1 MHCGESSRPH
11 TVSAHTRIDL
21 LQLGRNGVK
30 PVARRDADRTA
41 SSNITRLPSV
51 KTNGGICQRFM
62 SSRRMAPIGRTRN
75 PWADDEQPA
84 RIDRR
89 TSLVDPLPSFN
100 SPQRQ
105 RPFSKSHRH
114 SFTPGRVSLVGLG
127 SQPATD
133 AQTATNP
140 RVREH
145 KCPAYT
151 SGQITNR

>member
-1 MHCGESSRPH
+1 MAGARSGRAVRTTALQESRP
-11 TVSAHTRIDL
+11 AE
-21 LQLGRNGVK
+21 N
-30 PVARRDADRTA
+30 
-41 SSNITRLPSV
+41 
-51 KTNGGICQRFM
+51 
-62 SSRRMAPIGRTRN
+62 GRTRSCIEGLT
-75 PWADDEQPA
+75 WAIAGQPSRSA
-84 RIDRR
+84 
-89 TSLVDPLPSFN
+89 VDPLPSFN
-100 SPQRQ
+100 SRQRQ